1 MHAPSSS
8 TPSTKGTAYQARE
21 PDADGIIQWS
31 EVENR
36 TWQTLMER
44 QLTLIEGR
52 VCQQYL
58 DGLERLGLPSDRI
71 PQLGDVDRVLQQAT
85 GWQTAQVPALIPFD
99 TFFQLLA
106 NRRFPVAT
114 FIRTPEELDYL
125 KEPDIFHEIFGHCP
139 MLTNEAF
146 AEFTA
151 TYGRIGLAAEPK
163 DRVYLARLY
172 WMTVEF
178 GLVDTPQGRRI
189 YGGGIISSPKETLHA
204 LSDTPAH
211 APFDALDALRTPYRI
226 DILQPLYYVLDSL
239 DRLQE
244 LSRRD
249 LMALVEEAK
258 ALGLFEP
265 RFPPKPNSTTKPKPT
280 PGENGETGPS
290 AHDGADND
298 RRSEHA

>member
-21 PDADGIIQWS
+21 PDADGIIHWS

-280 PGENGETGPS
+280 PGETGENGPI